1 MNPVDKVVLLIN
13 GDVGSGSYIAE
24 NLAKN
29 RCKVALTYNNRDT
42 AENIKN
48 RIEKVEGII
57 NIYKNDNI
65 EEILKNVKNDF
76 GKINILINN
85 IYVNNDKSPDEFSLE
100 NLKDYDIYYNYIKAA
115 DRFLSDILINII
127 YSGDNNFSYKI
138 IKKIFNTSTKS
149 IKSDK
154 YRIVSINVDKIN
166 VEFIDRSRIPDIKGK
181 ITSNDI
187 ANAILFSL
195 IEENFSN
202 KIINLSL

>member
-29 RCKVALTYNNRDT
+29 RCKIALTYNNRDI
-42 AENIKN
+42 AENIKD
-48 RIEKVEGII
+48 RIEKAEGII

-65 EEILKNVKNDF
+65 EEILKNVKNNF

-85 IYVNNDKSPDEFSLE
+85 IYVNNDKISDEFSLE
-100 NLKDYDIYYNYIKAA
+100 NLKDYDIYYNYIKSA
-115 DRFLSDILINII
+115 DRFLSDILINIV

-138 IKKIFNTSTKS
+138 IKKIFNISTKN
-149 IKSDK
+149 IKSDR

-166 VEFIDRSRIPDIKGK
+166 VEFIDMSRIPDIKGK

-202 KIINLSL
+202 KIIDLSL

>member
-29 RCKVALTYNNRDT
+29 RCKIALTYKDRDI

-85 IYVNNDKSPDEFSLE
+85 VYVNNDKSIDEFSLE

-138 IKKIFNTSTKS
+138 IKKIFNASTKN
-149 IKSDK
+149 IKSK

>member
-29 RCKVALTYNNRDT
+29 GCKIVLTYNNRDI

-85 IYVNNDKSPDEFSLE
+85 IYVNNDKNFDEFSLE
-100 NLKDYDIYYNYIKAA
+100 NLKDYDIYYNYIKNA
-115 DRFLSDILINII
+115 DRFLSDILINIV

-138 IKKIFNTSTKS
+138 IKKIFNASTKNT
-149 IKSDK
+149 KSK

-166 VEFIDRSRIPDIKGK
+166 VEFIDISRIPDIKGK